1 MDAQIPIVGDV
12 IENMAL
18 LAPLIRYQP
27 RTRWFADIKDWKD
40 KHPFTYIP
48 SLPGSLMKPQEI
60 IQELDRQTINRK
72 KDVII
77 TTGVGQHQMW
87 AAQFYRW
94 THPRTMISSGGLGV
108 RRFVDLIFWCLSKL
122 LDYGFWSSRCHWL

>member
-1 MDAQIPIVGDV
+1 MPKNVNKVVDAQIPVVGDV
-12 IENMAL
+12 IENVSL
-18 LAPLIRYQP
+18 LVPLIRYQP
-27 RTRWFADIKDWKD
+27 RTQWFTDINSWK
-40 KHPFTYIP
+40 KKYPFTYIP
-48 SLPGSLMKPQEI
+48 SSPGSPLKPQEI
-60 IQELDRQTINRK
+60 IQELDNQTAGRK

-108 RRFVDLIFWCLSKL
+108 CPLTLPLNDLHS
-122 LDYGFWSSRCHWL
+122 